1 MENNQKTI
9 TFRQLVL
16 LDAIRK
22 NERTDNAGTELAGLA
37 RIMGIELAELSVYIS
52 DLQWL
57 LDNGFILFV
66 DSSDRF
72 QTQGPQS
79 IILSESSL

>member
-1 MENNQKTI
+1 M
-9 TFRQLVL
+9 L

-57 LDNGFILFV
+57 LDNGFIAFV
-66 DSSDRF
+66 DNSDRF
-72 QTQGPQS
+72 LTKGAKNCY
-79 IILSESSL
+79 IVFGD